1 MSRKLFITFFASIAL
16 ILSISTVNAQE
27 GATQP
32 DRTLLPEI
40 DPQDIEIRSQ
50 FQARF
55 PGLRRQPILGF
66 NPVPRVF
73 QIDPNRRPF
82 IESEE
87 AVAASIPVG
96 ELDRPEP
103 PVYRALTYANPNNGF
118 ARLGVGSHI
127 TPEADVY
134 AITNLGRGQWVSGN
148 INYRSTEGHLDE
160 QNSSF
165 RNFNTDI
172 RSQHRLSNRST
183 IRLNTGVFSDFN
195 HLPITR
201 ISGTIVDG
209 EQGRIA
215 NNGVY
220 LGSTFSSARNSIAGF
235 SISANGY
242 LNQFDVTE
250 SVTNQAGSPGEW
262 GISAGANYSW
272 LGSNIE
278 EVFGIYVNSD
288 FGGIETIGS
297 EMNSWS
303 DSQLGASYS
312 RLYNYQTDVKASL
325 GASYVTDA
333 FNSGTFYVA
342 PRVEVT
348 HTLFD
353 GMDLRGLVSG
363 SPDHRS
369 LKELQTQNRFINL
382 EDPLRHQYNL
392 RGLAEVIIEPLS
404 GTTFT
409 GGASYQDIKQYAVF
423 TNDKPALGGNLV
435 QGSYDVSYDNASFL
449 KVYGAFSQ
457 QLVADKFWV
466 DVDGFWQRPRL
477 SGGEKIP
484 FVEALGVR
492 GALSWR
498 PVAQLLLEG
507 WGDFSGSRFNPNG
520 DDLSSYF
527 LLGGKFE
534 ISITENAGIYGKLL
548 NITDQQYEIWDG
560 YRERGFQG
568 FVGIT
573 YLF

>member
-1 MSRKLFITFFASIAL
+1 MSRILRITLFTSIAL
-16 ILSISTVNAQE
+16 LLSFSTVNAQD
-27 GATQP
+27 GSTQP
-32 DRTLLPEI
+32 DQTLLPEI

-66 NPVPRVF
+66 NPEPRVF
-73 QIDPNRRPF
+73 QVDPNRTPF

-103 PVYRALTYANPNNGF
+103 PEYRALTYSNPRNGF

-127 TPEADVY
+127 TPEADIY
-134 AITNLGRGQWVSGN
+134 GISNLGRGQWVSGN

-172 RSQHRLSNRST
+172 RSQHRLSDRST
-183 IRLNTGVFSDFN
+183 LKLNTGVFSDFN
-195 HLPITR
+195 NLPISR
-201 ISGTIVDG
+201 ISGTIAED
-209 EQGRIA
+209 EQGRIESD
-215 NNGVY
+215 GVHF
-220 LGSTFSSARNSIAGF
+220 GGIFSTTRNSIGGLD
-235 SISANGY
+235 ISANGY
-242 LNQFDVTE
+242 LNQFETTE
-250 SVTNQAGSPGEW
+250 SISNQAGSPNEW
-262 GISAGANYSW
+262 GSSFGVDYSW

-278 EVFGIYVNSD
+278 EVFGIGAESD
-288 FGGIETIGS
+288 LGGIETIGS

-303 DSQLGASYS
+303 VSQFKASYS

-325 GASYVTDA
+325 GAAYVTDA
-333 FNSGTFYVA
+333 FTNGTFYAA

-353 GMDLRGLVSG
+353 GLDLRGLISG
-363 SPDHRS
+363 SPNHRS
-369 LKELQTQNRFINL
+369 LKGLQTQNRFISL
-382 EDPLRHQYNL
+382 EDPMRHQYHL
-392 RGLAEVIIEPLS
+392 RGLAEVIVEPLS

-409 GGASYQDIKQYAVF
+409 GGAGYENIKQYAVF
-423 TNDKPALGGNLV
+423 SNLGGSEMTPI
-435 QGSYDVSYDNASFL
+435 QGAFNVNYEQASFL

-484 FVEALGVR
+484 FVEAIGVR

-527 LLGGKFE
+527 LLGTKFE
-534 ISITENAGIYGKLL
+534 ISITDNAGIYGKLL